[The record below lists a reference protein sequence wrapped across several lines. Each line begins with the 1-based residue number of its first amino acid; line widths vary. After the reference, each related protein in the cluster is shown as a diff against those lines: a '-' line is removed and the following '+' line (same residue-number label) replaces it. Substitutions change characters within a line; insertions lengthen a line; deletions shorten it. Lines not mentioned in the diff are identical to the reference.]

1 MTFYYGFPPPEISE
15 QVLSVPSARDCLLPM
30 GITSENV
37 ASDFSVSRS
46 KQDDFAARSF
56 QKAGAAHKAGK
67 FRDEIV
73 PIKVKWTDPK
83 SQQTKTIIVDAD
95 DGIRT
100 GVTAESLSK
109 LRPSFIENGS
119 THAGLLSLHHHISPF
134 F

>member
-15 QVLSVPSARDCLLPM
+15 EVLSCPSAKDCLLPM

-37 ASDFSVSRS
+37 ASDFNVPRS

-56 QKAGAAHKAGK
+56 QKAAAAHEAGK
-67 FRDEIV
+67 FRDEIL

-83 SQQTKTIIVDAD
+83 SKQTKTIVVDAD

-100 GVTAESLSK
+100 AVTPESLSK
-109 LRPSFIENGS
+109 LKSSFIENGS
-119 THAGLLSLHHHISPF
+119 THAGLLSLPRHLSLF
-134 F
+134 C